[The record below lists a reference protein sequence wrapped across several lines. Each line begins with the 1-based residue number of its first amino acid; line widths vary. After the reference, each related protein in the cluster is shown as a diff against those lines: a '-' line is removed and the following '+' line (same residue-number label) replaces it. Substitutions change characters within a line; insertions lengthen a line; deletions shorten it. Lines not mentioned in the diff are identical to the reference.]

1 MKKFILFAFLL
12 GSLSQVNAQMM
23 MAPSKDV
30 TKAIK
35 KNPQLLN
42 AINNNPQ
49 LLNSL
54 NINDKLLD
62 AVVDDAQILN
72 LVSNNPA
79 ILNTINASPDFLKLL
94 TKKPEV
100 LMAVSLNPQIANILN
115 DNPTLI
121 PSIVKKP
128 ELINTVALSSSNNNS
143 GNKNNQSY
151 NNNSNNQN
159 YNNSNQTSINNSNS
173 QQSTV
178 NLLENVSKEEKKS
191 TGSKLL
197 NGALGIA
204 TGGII
209 GSGGSLF
216 TGKLLPGVDLQKNID
231 KSKNQNIFLSKRYD
245 DYTAAHKVVA
255 IIPFSVDIE
264 GENKKQITSKKERV
278 RNEKEIEEKIQESL
292 YKFLLKHQNKYS
304 IEFQDISTTNL
315 KLKNSGI
322 MSTLYT
328 TSKEDIAKALGVD
341 AVIAGNYDQ
350 KMNNKESKS
359 GIIKITLF
367 DGVSGDW
374 VWKMDENAGSKYSLI
389 DETDKLMNNLME
401 KVANYFPYRSK

>member
-1 MKKFILFAFLL
+1 MKKLILFAFIL
-12 GSLSQVNAQMM
+12 GSLSQANAQMM

-35 KNPQLLN
+35 KNPALLN
-42 AINNNPQ
+42 AISNNPQ

-54 NINDKLLD
+54 NVNDKLLD

-79 ILNTINASPDFLKLL
+79 ILNTINSSPDFLKLL
-94 TKKPEV
+94 TKKPEI
-100 LMAVSLNPQIANILN
+100 LMTLTLNPQIGNVLN
-115 DNPTLI
+115 ENPALLK
-121 PSIVKKP
+121 SIIKKP
-128 ELINTVALSSSNNNS
+128 ELINTIVFSTANNNQSNNNH
-143 GNKNNQSY
+143 
-151 NNNSNNQN
+151 NNNNNNNNNYNQN
-159 YNNSNQTSINNSNS
+159 TT
-173 QQSTV
+173 QQA
-178 NLLENVSKEEKKS
+178 LNVLNTETEEKKQS
-191 TGSKLL
+191 MGSKLL
-197 NGALGIA
+197 KGALSVVSEVA
-204 TGGII
+204 LP
-209 GSGGSLF
+209 GSGLLTNNLLKGS
-216 TGKLLPGVDLQKNID
+216 DLQKNID

-245 DYTAAHKVVA
+245 DYTKAHKVVA

-264 GENKKQITSKKERV
+264 GENKKQITSKKDRV
-278 RNEKEIEEKIQESL
+278 RNEKEIEEKVQESL

-341 AVIAGNYDQ
+341 AVIAGNYTQ

-367 DGVSGDW
+367 DGESGDW

-401 KVANYFPYRSK
+401 KVANFFPYRSK